1 MIVRVIRIAGLGLVA
16 LVLAACSGQSETVGA
31 ALPVGVAEAAGTATT
46 PGVPAATVAFLPAG
60 GEQLSPKDPIVVKAS
75 GGTLQAV
82 AVTNPQTGNGVKGD
96 LSPDKTTWTSKDRL
110 RYGSTYQVVATAVNQ
125 AGAASEQRAE
135 VHTLKPSGV
144 ATPALFQPASSDVGV
159 GLIIGLKFDHDIT
172 DKATAEKSFKVTSSP
187 DQGGSWYWVSKRE
200 AHFRPK
206 DYWKAG
212 STVKL
217 ETTTFGMPIGGEV
230 YGGQDVSATY
240 KVHDSWIAK
249 ADGTTHQIKAFHNGQ
264 LVKTAPTSMG
274 KTADTPPRGPTPTF
288 NGTHTVLGKE
298 EHKIMDSC
306 TYGVCEGDPGYYSA
320 PENWNVRI
328 SNDGEYLHENLKTVG
343 VQGSA
348 NVSNGCLNMN
358 TENAKWFFDNFNVGD
373 VVEVTNSGG
382 PQLTINNGHGD
393 WAISWTAWQAGSAL
407 HG

>member
-1 MIVRVIRIAGLGLVA
+1 MIVRLIRIAGLGLSV
-16 LVLAACSGQSETVGA
+16 LVLAACSGQT
-31 ALPVGVAEAAGTATT
+31 AGTAYPAGAAGATATT
-46 PGVPAATVAFLPAG
+46 TSPGTPAATVAFAPAD
-60 GEQLSPKDPIVVKAS
+60 QLNPKDAIVVKAS

-82 AVTNPQTGNGVKGD
+82 TVTNPQTGNAVQGG
-96 LSPDKTTWTSKDRL
+96 LSPDKTTWTSTDHL
-110 RYGSTYQVVATAVNQ
+110 RYAATYQVVATAVNQ
-125 AGAASEQRAE
+125 AGAATEQRGE
-135 VHTLKPSGV
+135 VHTLKPAGV
-144 ATPALFQPASSDVGV
+144 ATPALFQPASGDFGV

-172 DKATAEKSFKVTSSP
+172 DKAAAEKSFKVTSAP
-187 DQGGSWYWVSKRE
+187 AQEGGWYWVGKRE
-200 AHFRPK
+200 VHFRPK

-217 ETTTFGMPIGGEV
+217 ETTTFGTPIGGGV

-240 KVHDSWIAK
+240 KVHDSWVAK
-249 ADGTTHQIKAFHNGQ
+249 ADGKTHQIQAFHNGQ

-274 KTADTPPRGPTPTF
+274 KTADTPPRGATPTF
-288 NGTHTVLGKE
+288 TGTHTVLGKE

-306 TYGVCEGDPGYYSA
+306 SYGVCEGDPGYYSA

-382 PQLTINNGHGD
+382 PQLAINNGHGD
-393 WAISWTAWQAGSAL
+393 WAISWSAWKAGSAL
-407 HG
+407 RG

>member
-1 MIVRVIRIAGLGLVA
+1 MIRIAGLGLVA
-16 LVLAACSGQSETVGA
+16 LLLAACSGETGTVGA
-31 ALPVGVAEAAGTATT
+31 AQPAGAIGAAGPAGTATV
-46 PGVPAATVAFLPAG
+46 PGVPAATVAFEG
-60 GEQLSPKDPIVVKAS
+60 GDQLSPKDPIVVKAS

-82 AVTNPQTGNGVKGD
+82 AVTNPQTGNAVKGE
-96 LSPDKTTWTSKDRL
+96 LSPDKTTWTSSDRL
-110 RYGSTYQVVATAVNQ
+110 RYASTYQVVATAVNQ
-125 AGAASEQRAE
+125 AGAATEQRGE
-135 VHTLKPSGV
+135 VHTVKPAGV
-144 ATPALFQPASSDVGV
+144 ATPALFQSASGDFGV

-172 DKATAEKSFKVTSSP
+172 DKATVEKSFKVTSSP
-187 DQGGSWYWVSKRE
+187 AQDGGWYWVGKRE
-200 AHFRPK
+200 VHFRPK

-217 ETTTFGMPIGGEV
+217 ETTTFGTPIGGGL

-249 ADGTTHQIKAFHNGQ
+249 ADGKTHQIKAFHNGQ
-264 LVKTAPTSMG
+264 LVRTAPTSMG
-274 KTADTPPRGPTPTF
+274 KTADTPPRGATPTF

-298 EHKIMDSC
+298 DHKIMDSC

-343 VQGSA
+343 VQGSD

-382 PQLTINNGHGD
+382 PQLAINNGHGD
-393 WAISWTAWQAGSAL
+393 WAISWSAWQAGSAL
-407 HG
+407 RG

>member
-1 MIVRVIRIAGLGLVA
+1 MIRRAGLGLVA
-16 LVLAACSGQSETVGA
+16 LMLAACSGQSETGGTAQAAGAVGA
-31 ALPVGVAEAAGTATT
+31 AGTTATT
-46 PGVPAATVAFLPAG
+46 PGVPAATVAFLPSG
-60 GEQLSPKDPIVVKAS
+60 GDQLSPKDPIVVKAS

-96 LSPDKTTWTSKDRL
+96 LSPDKTTWTSKDNL
-110 RYGSTYQVVATAVNQ
+110 RYGATYQVVATAVNQ
-125 AGAASEQRAE
+125 AGAATEQRGE
-135 VHTLKPSGV
+135 VRTVKPSGV
-144 ATPALFQPASSDVGV
+144 ATPSLFQPASGDFGV

-172 DKATAEKSFKVTSSP
+172 DKATVEKSFKVTSTPSQ
-187 DQGGSWYWVSKRE
+187 DGGWYWVGKRE
-200 AHFRPK
+200 VHFRPK

-217 ETTTFGMPIGGEV
+217 ETTTFGTPIGGGL

-249 ADGTTHQIKAFHNGQ
+249 ADGNTHQIKAYHNGQ
-264 LVKTAPTSMG
+264 LVRTAPTSMG

-298 EHKIMDSC
+298 ASKIMDSC
-306 TYGVCEGDPGYYSA
+306 SYGVCEGDPGYYKA

-328 SNDGEYLHENLKTVG
+328 SNDGEYLHENLKTVS

-382 PQLTINNGHGD
+382 PPLAINNGHGD
-393 WAISWTAWQAGSAL
+393 WSISWAAWQAGSAL
-407 HG
+407 RG

>member
-1 MIVRVIRIAGLGLVA
+1 MRAIRLTGLGLVA
-16 LVLAACSGQSETVGA
+16 FLLAACSGQTDVAGDARAAGSTGA
-31 ALPVGVAEAAGTATT
+31 AAVPA
-46 PGVPAATVAFLPAG
+46 VPAAKVAFAPAD
-60 GEQLSPKDPIVVKAS
+60 QLSPKDPIVVKAS

-82 AVTNPQTGNGVKGD
+82 KVVNPQTGNSVAGD
-96 LSPDKTTWTSKDRL
+96 LSPDKTTWTSTDHL

-125 AGAASEQRAE
+125 AGTPTEQRGE
-135 VHTLKPSGV
+135 VHTLKPTGV
-144 ATPALFQPASSDVGV
+144 ATPSLFQPASGDFGV

-172 DKATAEKSFKVTSSP
+172 DKATVEKSFKVTSSP
-187 DQGGSWYWVSKRE
+187 AQDGGWYWVNKRE
-200 AHFRPK
+200 VHFRPQE
-206 DYWKAG
+206 YWKAG

-217 ETTTFGMPIGGEV
+217 ETTTFGMPIGGGL

-249 ADGTTHQIKAFHNGQ
+249 ADGKTHQITAFHNGQ
-264 LVKTAPTSMG
+264 LVKTAATSMG

-288 NGTHTVLGKE
+288 NGTHTVLAKVA
-298 EHKIMDSC
+298 HTIMDSC
-306 TYGVCEGDPGYYSA
+306 TYGVCQGDPGYYSA
-320 PENWNVRI
+320 PENWDVRI
-328 SNDGEYLHENLKTVG
+328 SNDGEFLHENLRTLG
-343 VQGSA
+343 VQGSD

-382 PQLTINNGHGD
+382 PQLAINNGHGD
-393 WAISWTAWQAGSAL
+393 WAISWSAWQAGSAL

>member
-1 MIVRVIRIAGLGLVA
+1 MIRIAGLGLGA
-16 LVLAACSGQSETVGA
+16 LLLAACSGQTGTVGA
-31 ALPVGVAEAAGTATT
+31 AQPAGAIGAAGATGTATV
-46 PGVPAATVAFLPAG
+46 PGVPAATVAFQG
-60 GEQLSPKDPIVVKAS
+60 GDQLSPKDPIVVKAS

-82 AVTNPQTGNGVKGD
+82 VVTNPQTGNGVKGE
-96 LSPDKTTWTSKDRL
+96 LSADKTSWTSTDRL

-125 AGAASEQRAE
+125 AGAATEQRGE
-135 VHTLKPSGV
+135 VHTVKPSGV
-144 ATPALFQPASSDVGV
+144 ATPALFQSASGDFGV

-172 DKATAEKSFKVTSSP
+172 DKATVEKSFKVTSSP
-187 DQGGSWYWVSKRE
+187 AQDGGWYWVGKRE
-200 AHFRPK
+200 VHFRPK
-206 DYWKAG
+206 DYWKPG

-217 ETTTFGMPIGGEV
+217 ETTTFGMPIGGGL
-230 YGGQDVSATY
+230 YGGQDVSASY

-249 ADGTTHQIKAFHNGQ
+249 ADGKTHQIKAYHNGQ

-274 KTADTPPRGPTPTF
+274 KTADTPPRGATPTF

-298 EHKIMDSC
+298 ASKIMDSC
-306 TYGVCEGDPGYYSA
+306 SYGVCEGDPGYYKA

-328 SNDGEYLHENLKTVG
+328 SSDGEYLHENLKTVA
-343 VQGSA
+343 VQGSD

-382 PQLTINNGHGD
+382 PQLAINNGHGD

-407 HG
+407 RG

>member
-1 MIVRVIRIAGLGLVA
+1 MIRIAGLGLAA
-16 LVLAACSGQSETVGA
+16 LLLAACSGNSETAGTAQAVGA
-31 ALPVGVAEAAGTATT
+31 IGAAGTPTAS
-46 PGVPAATVAFLPAG
+46 GMPAATVAFLPAG
-60 GEQLSPKDPIVVKAS
+60 EEQLSPKDPIVVKAS

-82 AVTNPQTGNGVKGD
+82 AVTNPQTGNAVQGE

-110 RYGSTYQVVATAVNQ
+110 RYASTYQVVATAVNQ
-125 AGAASEQRAE
+125 EGAPTEQRGE
-135 VHTLKPSGV
+135 VHTVKPAGV
-144 ATPALFQPASSDVGV
+144 ASPALFQSASGDFGV
-159 GLIIGLKFDHDIT
+159 GLIIGLKFDRDIA
-172 DKATAEKSFKVTSSP
+172 DKATVEKSLKVTSSP
-187 DQGGSWYWVSKRE
+187 SQDGGWYWVNKRE
-200 AHFRPK
+200 LHYRPK
-206 DYWKAG
+206 DYWKPG

-217 ETTTFGMPIGGEV
+217 ETANFGTPIGGGL

-240 KVHDSWIAK
+240 KVHDSWVAK
-249 ADGTTHQIKAFHNGQ
+249 ADGKTHQIKAFHNGQ
-264 LVKTAPTSMG
+264 LVKTAPISMG

-298 EHKIMDSC
+298 DHKIMDSC
-306 TYGVCEGDPGYYSA
+306 SYGVCEGDPGYYKA

-343 VQGSA
+343 VQGSD

-358 TENAKWFFDNFNVGD
+358 TENAKWFFDTFNVGD

-382 PQLTINNGHGD
+382 PQLSINNGHGD
-393 WAISWTAWQAGSAL
+393 WAISWSAWQAGSAL